1 MTFLKNAWYVAAWS
15 AEIVQGAL
23 FSRTLLG
30 EPVVFFRKPDGSVAA
45 IGDRCPHRFAPLHRG
60 LLDGGQVQ
68 CPYHG
73 LRFDASG
80 ICVHNPH
87 GNGAIPRTA
96 RVRAYPLAERDLI
109 VWIWMGDATLADAS
123 LIPDYS
129 FLPAARPNARN
140 LGYLPT
146 AANYLLLTD
155 NIMDLS
161 HVDFLHPTT
170 LGGGSLS
177 CAKANVAEEG
187 EAMRILWRVKNEVV
201 PPAFARHMPDPEA
214 RADQWTEVVWR
225 VPSLMKLSTS
235 VEVPGQENLDT
246 VNLHIMTPET
256 ETTTHYFYANTRN
269 FLQDDADFN
278 SMLDKFV
285 AGIFGTEDK
294 PMVEAQQRALGVN
307 ELIYLDPV
315 MLPVDAGPIRVR
327 RKLEA
332 LISREQHGPE
342 QQERPVAAVGA

>member
-30 EPVVFFRKPDGSVAA
+30 EPVVFFRKPDGGVAA

-96 RVRAYPLAERDLI
+96 RVRAYLLAERDLI

-146 AANYLLLTD
+146 AAN
-155 NIMDLS
+155 
-161 HVDFLHPTT
+161 
-170 LGGGSLS
+170 
-177 CAKANVAEEG
+177 
-187 EAMRILWRVKNEVV
+187 
-201 PPAFARHMPDPEA
+201 
-214 RADQWTEVVWR
+214 
-225 VPSLMKLSTS
+225 
-235 VEVPGQENLDT
+235 
-246 VNLHIMTPET
+246 
-256 ETTTHYFYANTRN
+256 
-269 FLQDDADFN
+269 
-278 SMLDKFV
+278 
-285 AGIFGTEDK
+285 
-294 PMVEAQQRALGVN
+294 
-307 ELIYLDPV
+307 
-315 MLPVDAGPIRVR
+315 
-327 RKLEA
+327 
-332 LISREQHGPE
+332 
-342 QQERPVAAVGA
+342 